1 MLAAPGEYGGQKP
14 QDMQSGTLYVVGL
27 FPISPGGFQS
37 KYWREKPRALV
48 GGGEM
53 ELLMSARAVCSCQGL
68 HLGGLIFPEAKRMGF
83 YQTVTCLREGKEE
96 APDSSGHPASPP
108 HINRTWNVLM
118 EVSLQGTQ
126 KAGNPTTGPQTMMP
140 FPTPPHCPAAKGPF
154 ITAPFIWCESNNQ
167 TPQCVWNY

>member
-14 QDMQSGTLYVVGL
+14 QDMQSGTLYIVGL

-37 KYWREKPRALV
+37 KYWRENPRALV

-83 YQTVTCLREGKEE
+83 LIR
-96 APDSSGHPASPP
+96 
-108 HINRTWNVLM
+108 L
-118 EVSLQGTQ
+118 
-126 KAGNPTTGPQTMMP
+126 
-140 FPTPPHCPAAKGPF
+140 
-154 ITAPFIWCESNNQ
+154 
-167 TPQCVWNY
+167 